1 MWSLVNVDRSILMT
15 MILHMLNPAERS
27 FINQPSWSLGGRPVA
42 WSWGLWSSTWWT
54 PLKGLSLT
62 NPADHLWMSS
72 CPVLVMILQV
82 LNPAEGPPLMP
93 SWSLVDVQLPDFGD
107 NDLPRVKPLL
117 ETLVLHLHPGCCE
130 LGRLLPPA
138 KPMMCIRWWWWVDA

>member
-27 FINQPSWSLGGRPVA
+27 FINQPSWSLGGCPVA
-42 WSWGLWSSTWWT
+42 WSWGLWFSTWWT

-62 NPADHLWMSS
+62 NLADHLWMSS